1 MIQQIVL
8 SKNNLFFCFLLFGY
22 VFGVILYDFL
32 KFDYTDELM
41 AFFLILFAGITVW
54 ERKNYKELYPL
65 ILIVCIF
72 LFYLIYSF
80 LIASNV
86 PQAILKDFVIQIKPF
101 LGFYCTWLIAPTF
114 TRKQKQIISIICLI
128 VGGITLA
135 VVLTGNMWNFFGH
148 PSRLATSATITAL
161 LFFYCSSFT
170 WEDIIIFFILL
181 CIGLLSTRSK
191 FYGFWGITI
200 FLMIYLKIGGKL
212 YFNIKGFIC
221 LLLLI
226 CLAVSLSWEK
236 IVIYYIDGSI
246 NAHQMWSRP
255 AMMLT
260 AFYLLLDYFPFG
272 CGLGSFGTFVSGEYY
287 SSIYEK
293 YGLDQLW
300 GLSKN
305 KPDFISDAYYPELA
319 QFGII
324 GVILYFT
331 FWAWIIKISARKRF
345 INMKQFLFTLLI
357 SLFFLIE
364 GVADA
369 TFTHNRVLF
378 ILILLG
384 MVLPSKY
391 ERKK

>member
-54 ERKNYKELYPL
+54 ERKNVKELYPL

-86 PQAILKDFVIQIKPF
+86 PRAILKDFVIQIKPF

-260 AFYLLLDYFPFG
+260 AFYLLWDYFPFG

-369 TFTHNRVLF
+369 TFTHNRGLF

>member
-32 KFDYTDELM
+32 KFDYTDVLM

-260 AFYLLLDYFPFG
+260 AFDLLLDYFPFG

-369 TFTHNRVLF
+369 TFTHNRGLF